1 MVKQLQLFNRSA
13 FYRKFVE
20 HGFFVP
26 LSSCLMQ
33 PSPCTRLASID
44 VLLST
49 VQHRRMPQPSPRE
62 SPPPPLFWGQCPA
75 CVARPLS
82 RARERPPARL
92 SGKYTIRAAASPLS
106 GMSRRCCDS
115 TCCTNAPS
123 AR

>member
-33 PSPCTRLASID
+33 PSPCMRLASID

-49 VQHRRMPQPSPRE
+49 VQRRRMPAVAPPQRPS
-62 SPPPPLFWGQCPA
+62 SWQCLSLCGPA
-75 CVARPLS
+75 AL
-82 RARERPPARL
+82 
-92 SGKYTIRAAASPLS
+92 
-106 GMSRRCCDS
+106 
-115 TCCTNAPS
+115 
-123 AR
+123 

>member
-33 PSPCTRLASID
+33 PSPCMRLASID

-49 VQHRRMPQPSPRE
+49 VQHRRMRAVAPATAPQLLAVP
-62 SPPPPLFWGQCPA
+62 
-75 CVARPLS
+75 
-82 RARERPPARL
+82 
-92 SGKYTIRAAASPLS
+92 
-106 GMSRRCCDS
+106 
-115 TCCTNAPS
+115 
-123 AR
+123 

>member
-49 VQHRRMPQPSPRE
+49 VQRGRTRAVAPPRASESLAVPS
-62 SPPPPLFWGQCPA
+62 LCGPA
-75 CVARPLS
+75 W
-82 RARERPPARL
+82 PAL
-92 SGKYTIRAAASPLS
+92 
-106 GMSRRCCDS
+106 
-115 TCCTNAPS
+115 
-123 AR
+123 

>member
-33 PSPCTRLASID
+33 PSPCMRLASID

-49 VQHRRMPQPSPRE
+49 VQRRRMRAVAPPQRPSSRPCLSLCGQAALQGALAPG
-62 SPPPPLFWGQCPA
+62 SPLIETHGPSAAAF
-75 CVARPLS
+75 S
-82 RARERPPARL
+82 L
-92 SGKYTIRAAASPLS
+92 SGT
-106 GMSRRCCDS
+106 SRRCCGS
-115 TCCTNAPS
+115 TC
-123 AR
+123 